1 MAKKNNNLLIIG
13 VVLLAFIIFT
23 SDGTLPFSIGGG
35 AGGIP
40 APGQAP
46 NNPGFTNILSLSDYD
61 ICRGDSLTVT
71 VQTNI
76 PNGECAAFVNPH
88 NSGWQYLSSINLN
101 ANGQYSA
108 SQTINAPA
116 DNYLAGVVC
125 GDDSGNYKVSNLVN
139 LVVRECEDSPVPDGS
154 QDIPVAC
161 GWHNATIYSLGTC
174 GGTCPVGQ
182 TCQVS
187 GSVCMCF
194 SPQPEQPV
202 AGNIFVSS
210 IQWNGALGG
219 AYGVDAKCSNM
230 AFYAGLSGVWVSII
244 SNNGTDI
251 RDRFMDQAYYRM
263 DGVKVANSKADLL
276 DGSILAAIN
285 LDENGILRTGDNSVW
300 TGSYSNG
307 YSSGVNCQNWN
318 WVDSMGSIGNM
329 ASLSTW
335 LGDGDADQHCYDYN
349 RIYCVK
355 IADGYLPT

>member
-125 GDDSGNYKVSNLVN
+125 GDDSGAFSFWNFCGMFPEICFPTPPADQPAAPQPDMTADPCDLNPNMIGCSPTTPTQPAVRQIYFGRCSGVSWGLPTEVLHSATGDRYTSFECTTNQ
-139 LVVRECEDSPVPDGS
+139 ECEDNPP
-154 QDIPVAC
+154 
-161 GWHNATIYSLGTC
+161 
-174 GGTCPVGQ
+174 
-182 TCQVS
+182 
-187 GSVCMCF
+187 
-194 SPQPEQPV
+194 
-202 AGNIFVSS
+202 
-210 IQWNGALGG
+210 G
-219 AYGVDAKCSNM
+219 AYPGRPSALVCC
-230 AFYAGLSGVWVSII
+230 
-244 SNNGTDI
+244 NGECFDT
-251 RDRFMDQAYYRM
+251 
-263 DGVKVANSKADLL
+263 
-276 DGSILAAIN
+276 
-285 LDENGILRTGDNSVW
+285 
-300 TGSYSNG
+300 
-307 YSSGVNCQNWN
+307 
-318 WVDSMGSIGNM
+318 
-329 ASLSTW
+329 
-335 LGDGDADQHCYDYN
+335 
-349 RIYCVK
+349 
-355 IADGYLPT
+355 P